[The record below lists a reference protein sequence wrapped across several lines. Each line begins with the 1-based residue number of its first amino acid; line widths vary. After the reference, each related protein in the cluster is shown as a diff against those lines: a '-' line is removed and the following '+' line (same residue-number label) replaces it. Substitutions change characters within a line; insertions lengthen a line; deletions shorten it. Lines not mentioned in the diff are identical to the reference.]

1 MAWDEWEQLKAAVAE
16 RRTTQMQLNQL
27 PADQGSSGTSGVYG
41 PPSGSMRSDRAAWS
55 KAGQGVG
62 ALRGNISKALTKLE
76 DGQKGL
82 GADSGCLTAAVQKD
96 VYDSWERY
104 IKDVSG
110 RCETLAELFEKVGND
125 LLRTDE
131 AIKGEI
137 ARVEIQ
143 NKDTPEVGGQAGGR

>member
-1 MAWDEWEQLKAAVAE
+1 MAWEEWEQLKAAVVE
-16 RRTTQMQLNQL
+16 RRSAQMQLNQL
-27 PADQGSSGTSGVYG
+27 PADQGGSSKSVYG
-41 PPSGSMRSDRAAWS
+41 PPSGRLRSDRAVWS

-62 ALRGNISKALTKLE
+62 ALRENISTALTKLE

-82 GADSGCLTAAVQKD
+82 GNDSGCLTAAAQQD
-96 VYDSWERY
+96 VYESWARY

-110 RCETLAELFEKVGND
+110 RCGRLADVFEKVGND
-125 LLRTDE
+125 QMRTDE

-143 NKDTPEVGGQAGGR
+143 YKDSPDVGGQAGGR